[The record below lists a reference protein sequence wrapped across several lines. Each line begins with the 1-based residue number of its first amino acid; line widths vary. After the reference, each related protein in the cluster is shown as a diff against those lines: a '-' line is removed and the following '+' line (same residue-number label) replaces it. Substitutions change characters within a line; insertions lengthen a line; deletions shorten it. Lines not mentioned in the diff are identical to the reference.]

1 MKRSLCLALARM
13 LCYIR
18 RGHKKLI
25 YSAYIGHF
33 IVEKLLQNQ
42 VIEAIAVI
50 LDKVR
55 ESGEISLNTI
65 PTIAVEPPKRPEWGD
80 FSSSVAMT
88 LASQVRQSPLKVAEL
103 LATGLR
109 AQFSEIFV
117 LVTVAP
123 PGFLNLTLHPFRW
136 IQVLRM
142 IQDKGPLYG
151 NSNIGQGKRILLEFV
166 SANPTG
172 PLHVGHGRGAALGQ
186 AMARLLASVGF
197 KVTREYYINDAGR
210 QLQLLGRSVYSRY
223 REHWGKPF
231 SFPENGYHG
240 DYIKIVA
247 ESVAKTH
254 GQTLLDGSSDE
265 AETLCAQLAS
275 QMLLDRIKEDLSTFG
290 VEFDSWFSE
299 TSLHTA
305 GLIQQSLDEL
315 RQKKLLI
322 EEDGAWWF
330 RSSQF
335 GDEKDR
341 VAQKQDGSY
350 TYFAADMAY
359 HRQKLERGFDTL
371 INIWG
376 ADHHGYIPRME
387 ATVQAFGFAKEALRI
402 VLVQMVSLR
411 RGGQKIEMS
420 KRAGEFVTLREVI
433 DEVGPD
439 AAKFFFL
446 MRRADTH
453 LDFDLELAK
462 QQTSDNPVYYVQYAH
477 ARLASLFRVAQ
488 ERQVPLPTV
497 QDVDQDL
504 LIQDEELGLI
514 KTLAQYPFVV
524 ENSAMALEPHR
535 ITFYLQELA
544 AQLHAYYNRNRVLP
558 SLDSESNTGDTGD
571 NIKLGT
577 SEHTT
582 ALSHERIYERISPDV
597 TAARLALL
605 RQVQTV
611 IGNGLA
617 ILGIS
622 APERM

>member
-1 MKRSLCLALARM
+1 M
-13 LCYIR
+13 
-18 RGHKKLI
+18 
-25 YSAYIGHF
+25 
-33 IVEKLLQNQ
+33 EKFLQNQ
-42 VIEAIAVI
+42 VIEAIAVV
-50 LDKVR
+50 LGRVK
-55 ESGEISLNTI
+55 ESGELSLDTI
-65 PTIAVEPPKRPEWGD
+65 PTIVVEPPKRPEWGD

-88 LASQVRQSPLKVAEL
+88 LASQVRQPPLKVAEL

-109 AQFSEIFV
+109 AQFSDVFV
-117 LVTVAP
+117 SVNVAP
-123 PGFLNLTLHPFRW
+123 PGFLNLTFHPLRW
-136 IQVLRM
+136 IEVLRM
-142 IQDKGPLYG
+142 IQDNGSLYG
-151 NSNIGQGKRILLEFV
+151 TSHIGKGKRILLEFV

-186 AMARLLASVGF
+186 AMARLLESVGF
-197 KVTREYYINDAGR
+197 TVSREYYINDAGR
-210 QLQLLGRSVYSRY
+210 QLQLLGRSVYARY
-223 REHWGKPF
+223 REHWGKPS
-231 SFPENGYHG
+231 SFPEDGYHG

-247 ESVAKTH
+247 ESVAKAH
-254 GQTLLDGSSDE
+254 GQTLLDGSPDE
-265 AETLCAQLAS
+265 AETLCAKLAS
-275 QMLLDRIKEDLSTFG
+275 QMLLDRVKEDLATFG
-290 VEFDSWFSE
+290 VEFETWFSE
-299 TSLHTA
+299 TSLHTG

-315 RQKKLLI
+315 RQKRLLI

-350 TYFAADMAY
+350 TYLAADMAY

-462 QQTSDNPVYYVQYAH
+462 QQSSDNPVYYVQYAH

-488 ERQVPLPTV
+488 ERQVRLPNI
-497 QDVDQDL
+497 QDVDQTL
-504 LIQDEELGLI
+504 LIHDEELGLI

-524 ENSAMALEPHR
+524 ESSAMALEPHR
-535 ITFYLQELA
+535 VTFYLQELA
-544 AQLHAYYNRNRVLP
+544 AQLHAYYNKNRVLP
-558 SLDSESNTGDTGD
+558 SLDPERDNSDTEDNTKFGITGNTPASSQERTYESV
-571 NIKLGT
+571 
-577 SEHTT
+577 
-582 ALSHERIYERISPDV
+582 SPDL

-617 ILGIS
+617 LLGIS
-622 APERM
+622 APEKM

>member
-1 MKRSLCLALARM
+1 M
-13 LCYIR
+13 
-18 RGHKKLI
+18 
-25 YSAYIGHF
+25 
-33 IVEKLLQNQ
+33 VEKFLQNQ
-42 VIEAIAVI
+42 VIEAIAVT
-50 LDKVR
+50 LGMVK
-55 ESGEISLNTI
+55 ESGELRLDTI
-65 PTIAVEPPKRPEWGD
+65 PTIVVESPKRPEWGD

-88 LASQVRQSPLKVAEL
+88 LASQVRQPPVKVAEL
-103 LATGLR
+103 LAKGLR
-109 AQFSEIFV
+109 AQFSDVFV
-117 LVTVAP
+117 RVSVAP
-123 PGFLNLTLHPFRW
+123 PGFLNLTLHPLRW

-142 IQDKGPLYG
+142 IQDHGSLYG
-151 NSNIGQGKRILLEFV
+151 TSHIGKGKRILLEFV

-186 AMARLLASVGF
+186 AIARLLESVGF
-197 KVTREYYINDAGR
+197 TVSREYYINDAGR
-210 QLQLLGRSVYSRY
+210 QLQLLGRSVYARY
-223 REHWGKPF
+223 REHWGKPS
-231 SFPENGYHG
+231 SFPEDGYHG

-254 GQTLLDGSSDE
+254 GQTLLDGTSDE
-265 AETLCAQLAS
+265 AETRCAQLAS
-275 QMLLDRIKEDLSTFG
+275 QMLLDRIKEDLATFG
-290 VEFDSWFSE
+290 VEFETWFSE
-299 TSLHTA
+299 TSLHSM

-315 RQKKLLI
+315 RQKRLLI
-322 EEDGAWWF
+322 EKDGAWWF

-350 TYFAADMAY
+350 TYLAADIAY

-387 ATVQAFGFAKEALRI
+387 ATVQAFGFSKESLRI

-462 QQTSDNPVYYVQYAH
+462 QQSSDNPVYYVQYAH
-477 ARLASLFRVAQ
+477 ARLASLFRVAH
-488 ERQVPLPTV
+488 ERQIGLPAI
-497 QDVDQDL
+497 QDVDQAL

-524 ENSAMALEPHR
+524 EGSTTALEPHR
-535 ITFYLQELA
+535 VTFFLQELA
-544 AQLHAYYNRNRVLP
+544 AQLHAYYNKNRVLP
-558 SLDSESNTGDTGD
+558 SWDPERNTGDTEDHTKFGASG
-571 NIKLGT
+571 N
-577 SEHTT
+577 TT
-582 ALSHERIYERISPDV
+582 ATSQEPTYERISPDL

-617 ILGIS
+617 LLGIS
-622 APERM
+622 APEKM

>member
-1 MKRSLCLALARM
+1 M
-13 LCYIR
+13 
-18 RGHKKLI
+18 
-25 YSAYIGHF
+25 
-33 IVEKLLQNQ
+33 EKYLQNQ

-50 LDKVR
+50 LNRVK
-55 ESGEISLNTI
+55 ESGELRLDTI
-65 PTIAVEPPKRPEWGD
+65 PTVVVEPPKRPEWGD

-88 LASQVRQSPLKVAEL
+88 LASHVRQPPLKVAEL

-109 AQFSEIFV
+109 VQYADVFV
-117 LVTVAP
+117 SVNVAP
-123 PGFLNLTLHPFRW
+123 PGFLNLTLHPLRW
-136 IQVLRM
+136 VQVLRM
-142 IQDKGPLYG
+142 IQDRGPLYG
-151 NSNIGQGKRILLEFV
+151 TSNIGKRKRILLEFV

-186 AMARLLASVGF
+186 ALARLLASVGF
-197 KVTREYYINDAGR
+197 MVSREFYINDAGR
-210 QLQLLGRSVYSRY
+210 QLQLLGRSVYARY
-223 REHWGKPF
+223 REHWEKPT
-231 SFPENGYHG
+231 SFPEDGYHG

-254 GQTLLDGSSDE
+254 GPSLLDASLDE

-275 QMLLDRIKEDLSTFG
+275 QMLLDRIKEDLATFG

-299 TSLHTA
+299 KCLHTA

-315 RQKKLLI
+315 RQKRLLI
-322 EEDGAWWF
+322 EENGAWWF
-330 RSSQF
+330 RSSEF

-350 TYFAADMAY
+350 TYLAADIAY

-462 QQTSDNPVYYVQYAH
+462 QQSSDNPVYYVQYAH

-497 QDVDQDL
+497 QGVDQAL

-524 ENSAMALEPHR
+524 ESSAMALEPHR
-535 ITFYLQELA
+535 VTFYLQELA
-544 AQLHAYYNRNRVLP
+544 AQLHAYYNKNRVLP
-558 SLDSESNTGDTGD
+558 SVDPERNAGDMGA
-571 NIKLGT
+571 NIKSGA
-577 SEHTT
+577 SENTA
-582 ALSHERIYERISPDV
+582 ALSQERIYESIPPDL

-622 APERM
+622 APDKM

>member
-1 MKRSLCLALARM
+1 M
-13 LCYIR
+13 
-18 RGHKKLI
+18 
-25 YSAYIGHF
+25 
-33 IVEKLLQNQ
+33 EKFLQNQ

-50 LDKVR
+50 LGTVK
-55 ESGEISLNTI
+55 ESGELSLDTI
-65 PTIAVEPPKRPEWGD
+65 PTIVVEPPKRPEWGD

-88 LASQVRQSPLKVAEL
+88 LASQVRQPPLKVAEL
-103 LATGLR
+103 LAAGLR
-109 AQFSEIFV
+109 AQFSEVFV
-117 LVTVAP
+117 NVNVAP
-123 PGFLNLTLHPFRW
+123 PGFLNLTLHPLRW

-142 IQDKGPLYG
+142 IQDNGSLYG
-151 NSNIGQGKRILLEFV
+151 TSDIGKGKRILLEFV

-186 AMARLLASVGF
+186 AIARLLKSVGF
-197 KVTREYYINDAGR
+197 SVFREYYINDAGR
-210 QLQLLGRSVYSRY
+210 QLHLLGRSVYARY
-223 REHWGKPF
+223 REHWGTPS
-231 SFPENGYHG
+231 SFPEDGYHG

-254 GQTLLDGSSDE
+254 GQTLLDGSSDK

-275 QMLLDRIKEDLSTFG
+275 QMLLDRIKEDLATFG
-290 VEFDSWFSE
+290 VEFETWFSE
-299 TSLHTA
+299 TSLHTT

-315 RQKKLLI
+315 RQKRLLI
-322 EEDGAWWF
+322 EEEGAWWF

-350 TYFAADMAY
+350 TYLAADIAY

-433 DEVGPD
+433 EEVGPD

-462 QQTSDNPVYYVQYAH
+462 QQSSDNPVYYVQYAH

-488 ERQVPLPTV
+488 DRHVRLPV
-497 QDVDQDL
+497 IQDVDQAL

-524 ENSAMALEPHR
+524 EISAMALEPHR
-535 ITFYLQELA
+535 VTFYLQELA
-544 AQLHAYYNRNRVLP
+544 AQLHAYYNKNRVLP
-558 SLDSESNTGDTGD
+558 SLDPERNTGDEGE
-571 NIKLGT
+571 NIKFGASGNTVASSQELT
-577 SEHTT
+577 
-582 ALSHERIYERISPDV
+582 YESISPDL

-617 ILGIS
+617 LLGIS
-622 APERM
+622 APEKM

>member
-1 MKRSLCLALARM
+1 M
-13 LCYIR
+13 
-18 RGHKKLI
+18 
-25 YSAYIGHF
+25 
-33 IVEKLLQNQ
+33 EKFLQNQ
-42 VIEAIAVI
+42 VIEAIAVV
-50 LDKVR
+50 LGTVK
-55 ESGEISLNTI
+55 ESGELNLDTI
-65 PTIAVEPPKRPEWGD
+65 PPIVVEPPKRPEWGD

-88 LASQVRQSPLKVAEL
+88 LASQVRQPPLKVAEL
-103 LATGLR
+103 LAAGLR
-109 AQFSEIFV
+109 GQFPDVFLHVNS
-117 LVTVAP
+117 AP
-123 PGFLNLTLHPFRW
+123 PGFLNLTLHPLRW

-142 IQDKGPLYG
+142 IQDHGALYG
-151 NSNIGQGKRILLEFV
+151 TSDIGKGKRILLEFV

-186 AMARLLASVGF
+186 AIARLLKSVGF
-197 KVTREYYINDAGR
+197 SVSREYYINDAGR
-210 QLQLLGRSVYSRY
+210 QLQLLGRSVYARY
-223 REHWGKPF
+223 REHWGKPS
-231 SFPENGYHG
+231 SFPEDGYHG

-254 GQTLLDGSSDE
+254 GQTLLDGSSDK

-275 QMLLDRIKEDLSTFG
+275 QMLLDRIKEDLATFG
-290 VEFDSWFSE
+290 VEFETWFSE
-299 TSLHTA
+299 ISLHTT

-315 RQKKLLI
+315 RQKRLLI
-322 EEDGAWWF
+322 EEEGAWWF

-350 TYFAADMAY
+350 TYLAADIAY
-359 HRQKLERGFDTL
+359 HRQKLDRGFDML

-462 QQTSDNPVYYVQYAH
+462 QQSSDNPVYYVQYAH

-488 ERQVPLPTV
+488 ERQVPLPTI
-497 QDVDQDL
+497 QDVDQAL

-524 ENSAMALEPHR
+524 ESSAMALEPHR
-535 ITFYLQELA
+535 VTFYLQELA
-544 AQLHAYYNRNRVLP
+544 AQLHAYYNKNRVLP
-558 SLDSESNTGDTGD
+558 SLEPERNTGDTGD
-571 NIKLGT
+571 NLKFGE
-577 SEHTT
+577 SGNTT
-582 ALSHERIYERISPDV
+582 ASSQERTYESISPDL

-622 APERM
+622 APEKM

>member
-1 MKRSLCLALARM
+1 MET
-13 LCYIR
+13 
-18 RGHKKLI
+18 
-25 YSAYIGHF
+25 F
-33 IVEKLLQNQ
+33 LQNQ

-50 LDKVR
+50 LGTVT
-55 ESGEISLNTI
+55 ESGQLSLDTI
-65 PTIAVEPPKRPEWGD
+65 PPIVVEPPKRPEWGD
-80 FSSSVAMT
+80 FSCSVGMT
-88 LASQVRQSPLKVAEL
+88 LASQVRQPPLKVAEL
-103 LATGLR
+103 LAAGLR
-109 AQFSEIFV
+109 AQFSDVFV
-117 LVTVAP
+117 SVNVAP
-123 PGFLNLTLHPFRW
+123 PGFLNLTLHPLLW

-142 IQDKGPLYG
+142 IQDDGSLYG
-151 NSNIGQGKRILLEFV
+151 TSDIGKGKSILLEFV

-186 AMARLLASVGF
+186 AIAGLLKSVGF
-197 KVTREYYINDAGR
+197 SVFREYYINDAGR
-210 QLQLLGRSVYSRY
+210 QLQLLGRSVYARY
-223 REHWGKPF
+223 REHWGKPS
-231 SFPENGYHG
+231 SFPEDGYHG

-254 GQTLLDGSSDE
+254 GQTLLDGSSDK

-275 QMLLDRIKEDLSTFG
+275 QMLLDRIKEDLATFG
-290 VEFDSWFSE
+290 VEFETWFSE
-299 TSLHTA
+299 TSLHTT

-315 RQKKLLI
+315 RQKGLLI
-322 EEDGAWWF
+322 EDEGAWWF

-350 TYFAADMAY
+350 TYLAADIAY
-359 HRQKLERGFDTL
+359 HRQKLARGFDTL

-387 ATVQAFGFAKEALRI
+387 ATVQAFGFAKEALQI

-433 DEVGPD
+433 EEVGPD

-462 QQTSDNPVYYVQYAH
+462 QQSSDNPVYYVQYAH

-488 ERQVPLPTV
+488 ERHVRLPV
-497 QDVDQDL
+497 IQDVDQAL

-524 ENSAMALEPHR
+524 ESSAMALEPHR
-535 ITFYLQELA
+535 VTFYLQELA
-544 AQLHAYYNRNRVLP
+544 AQLHAYYNKNRVLP
-558 SLDSESNTGDTGD
+558 SLDLERNTGDTGE
-571 NIKLGT
+571 NIKFGESGST
-577 SEHTT
+577 VASSQEPT
-582 ALSHERIYERISPDV
+582 YENISPDL

-617 ILGIS
+617 LLGIS
-622 APERM
+622 APEKM